1 MTEKYK
7 TYRIEDRGN
16 WFRYLIEA
24 ETAEGKAQ
32 GIADFKS
39 EYMMHD
45 ASVEH
50 ETGTTAVV
58 RRFYRL

>member
-1 MTEKYK
+1 MSKSYK
-7 TYRIEDRGN
+7 TYRIEPEGN
-16 WFRYLIEA
+16 WMRYLIEA

-32 GIADFKS
+32 GVADFKS

-45 ASVEH
+45 ARVEH
-50 ETGTTAVV
+50 ETGTTAVM

>member
-1 MTEKYK
+1 MTKNYK
-7 TYRIEDRGN
+7 TYRIEPQGN
-16 WFRYLIEA
+16 WIRYIIEA
-24 ETAEGKAQ
+24 ETAAGKSQ
-32 GIADFKS
+32 GIADFRS

-50 ETGTTAVV
+50 ETGTTATV

>member
-1 MTEKYK
+1 MDTKYK
-7 TYRIEDRGN
+7 MYRIDDRGN

-32 GIADFKS
+32 GVADFKS

-45 ASVEH
+45 ARVEH
-50 ETGTTAVV
+50 ETGTTAVM

>member
-1 MTEKYK
+1 MNTSYK

-16 WFRYLIEA
+16 WFRYLIQA

-45 ASVEH
+45 ASVEF